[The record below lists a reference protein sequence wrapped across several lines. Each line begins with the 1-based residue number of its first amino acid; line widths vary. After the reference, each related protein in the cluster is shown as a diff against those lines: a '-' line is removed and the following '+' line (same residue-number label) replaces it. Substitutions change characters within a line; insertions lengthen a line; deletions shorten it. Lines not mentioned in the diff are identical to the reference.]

1 MASILYI
8 DTMAPED
15 AKTTGQAVNNAV
27 TYGLGLMAG
36 FFLSGYLFDR
46 VGASY
51 LFDISAVIA
60 LTAGLILGLLLR
72 KRPFQR
78 T

>member
-1 MASILYI
+1 
-8 DTMAPED
+8 MAPPD

-46 VGASY
+46 VGSTY
-51 LFDISAVIA
+51 LFDLSGGIA
-60 LTAGLILGLLLR
+60 LVAGVILGLMLR
-72 KRPFQR
+72 KKPVPSQR
-78 T
+78 FKP